1 MVKIKIDEILKIQ
14 GKSRYW
20 LSKQI
25 GMTQNNLA
33 NLCNNKTTSIK
44 FTYLE
49 KICDALNCK
58 IEDIIEIY
66 KIKD

>member
-1 MVKIKIDEILKIQ
+1 MVKVKIDEILKEQ
-14 GKSRYW
+14 NKSRYW

-44 FTYLE
+44 FAYLE
-49 KICDALNCK
+49 KICDVLNCR
-58 IEDIIEIY
+58 IEDILEIY
-66 KIKD
+66 KTE

>member
-1 MVKIKIDEILKIQ
+1 MIKIKIDEILEKQ
-14 GKSRYW
+14 NKSRYW

-44 FTYLE
+44 FNNLE
-49 KICDALNCK
+49 KICDVLNCR
-58 IEDIIEIY
+58 IEDILEID
-66 KIKD
+66 KHDK